1 LRAHLAGLSIH
12 RTVAVPRTAW
22 KPMKNVVAIKLTGLG
37 TGALMLLGAVASAAL
52 LYLAWRIDPTLADEN
67 HLFENAQVACLLLG
81 ALLNVH
87 RATCLPSHPET
98 PARILSV
105 LLAFLCL
112 GCALRELDID
122 DLGDRRY
129 FEPLETGLRALALGG
144 LGLYLL
150 RHLTHLWAVCVFILR
165 ARGASLVHLSLLGIL
180 LYVASWPLDKK
191 VFALDVN
198 ASLWL
203 EEMLELYACCMFLAA
218 AYSDRRR
225 WTLMPA

>member
-1 LRAHLAGLSIH
+1 
-12 RTVAVPRTAW
+12 
-22 KPMKNVVAIKLTGLG
+22 MKNAVAIKLAGLETGP
-37 TGALMLLGAVASAAL
+37 LMLSAAL
-52 LYLAWRIDPTLADEN
+52 VPAALLFLAWRMDPTLADEN
-67 HLFENAQVACLLLG
+67 HLLENAQVACLLLG
-81 ALLNVH
+81 ALLHVH
-87 RATCLPSHPET
+87 RASCLPALPET
-98 PARILSV
+98 PSRILSV

-122 DLGDRRY
+122 DLGDPRY

-150 RHLTHLWAVCVFILR
+150 GHVTHLWAVCVSIVR
-165 ARGASLVHLSLLGIL
+165 ARGTLLVHRSLLGIL

-225 WTLMPA
+225 WIPLPA